1 MAYRAVLYSMSS
13 LMGESF
19 EDEEILDNTL
29 VLEKKD
35 LKDLRTLLGPRKW
48 RSRILGLIRKR
59 ISDEIAASKADQSY
73 PDLWKITRRVLAEQV
88 SQDPSDDLVEEI
100 VTIFNRLTD
109 FKLSDEN
116 IGVIR
121 SVYDRNYVQAIIS
134 NSIIPSRVYGQKLR
148 DLGVGHYF
156 DTVLCSS
163 DFGVAK
169 PNPEFFFMAQDAMGL
184 TLHDILFV
192 ADNLETDVDG
202 AVKAGIPTV
211 LVNRYTR
218 IPELPPNVPLVH
230 KLSDILHYLPSN

>member
-59 ISDEIAASKADQSY
+59 IADEIAASKADHSY
-73 PDLWKITRRVLAEQV
+73 PDLWKITRHVLADQV
-88 SQDPSDDLVEEI
+88 NAVPSDELVEEI

-116 IGVIR
+116 IGVIQT
-121 SVYDRNYVQAIIS
+121 VYDRNYVQAIIS

-148 DLGVGHYF
+148 DLGVGHFF

-169 PNPEFFFMAQDAMGL
+169 PNPDYFSMALDAMGL
-184 TLHDILFV
+184 TPHDVLFV
-192 ADNLETDVDG
+192 ADNMETDVAG
-202 AVKAGIPTV
+202 AVKAGIPTI

-218 IPELPPNVPLVH
+218 IPDLPQNVPFVH
-230 KLSDILHYLPSN
+230 TLSDILHYLPTN